1 MKAQI
6 ISIVIILIVALIIA
20 ALGLSIHK
28 EEKRLKS
35 YFKFPIK
42 WPKFKK

>member
-6 ISIVIILIVALIIA
+6 ISIIIILIAALIIA
-20 ALGLSIHK
+20 ILGLLIHK
-28 EEKRLKS
+28 EEKRLES